1 MHARMLSRVQL
12 SATIW
17 TVAHQAPL
25 SMGFP
30 RQECWTGLPFPLL
43 GDLSDPGIEPVSCH
57 LLHWQADSLSLSH
70 RGSTKNLMFSG
81 SVTSDSLQP
90 HALQYAR
97 LPCLSPSPRVC
108 SNSCPL
114 SCDIIQ
120 PSRPLPFPF
129 PPAFN
134 HSHHQSLFQWVHST
148 HQVAEVLDLKLQHQ
162 PFKWIFRI
170 DFL

>member
-120 PSRPLPFPF
+120 PSHPLLPPS
-129 PPAFN
+129 PPAL
-134 HSHHQSLFQWVHST
+134 SLSQQRGLFQWVGSS
-148 HQVAEVLDLKLQHQ
+148 HQVAKVLEFQLQHQ
-162 PFKWIFRI
+162 SFQWRFRTG
-170 DFL
+170 FL

>member
-90 HALQYAR
+90 HALQYTR

-114 SCDIIQ
+114 SWWYHPTISSSAIPFSSCLQ
-120 PSRPLPFPF
+120 SFPSSESFPMSPFYTSGGWSIRP
-129 PPAFN
+129 
-134 HSHHQSLFQWVHST
+134 
-148 HQVAEVLDLKLQHQ
+148 
-162 PFKWIFRI
+162 
-170 DFL
+170 